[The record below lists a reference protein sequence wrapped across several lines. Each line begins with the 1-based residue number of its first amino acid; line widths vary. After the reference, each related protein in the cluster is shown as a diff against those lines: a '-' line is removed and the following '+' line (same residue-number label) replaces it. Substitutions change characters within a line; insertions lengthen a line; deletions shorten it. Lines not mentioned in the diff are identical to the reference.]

1 MEIEEKINH
10 LKEKYQDVLDAVTT
24 TKQKV
29 DNMTAAFMNLSINDM
44 VEIGKNK
51 DLMELKNKIDKLWEE
66 LK

>member
-44 VEIGKNK
+44 VEIGKIK
-51 DLMELKNKIDKLWEE
+51 TLWN
-66 LK
+66 